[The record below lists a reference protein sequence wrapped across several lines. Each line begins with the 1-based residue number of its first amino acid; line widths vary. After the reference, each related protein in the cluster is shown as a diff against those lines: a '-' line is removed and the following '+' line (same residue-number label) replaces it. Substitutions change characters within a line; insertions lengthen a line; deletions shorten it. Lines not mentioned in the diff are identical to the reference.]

1 MMLDEISMFIILK
14 PSINNI
20 VKSHESK
27 KYRFVAFYYM
37 TVQKEHLISKMKRNM
52 HKY

>member
-1 MMLDEISMFIILK
+1 MLDEIPSLIVFK

-27 KYRFVAFYYM
+27 KYRFMAFYYM
-37 TVQKEHLISKMKRNM
+37 TIQKEPSISKMKRNM